1 MILPS
6 HAICCMFVSM
16 SMSRSINYECAKF
29 RGSRVSSDVVPL
41 CLRAFVGI
49 SWGPNFFLV
58 GISWVQ
64 SFFSLVFRGSK
75 IFLVGIRGSEIFS
88 SGYFAGPKFSLVGDF
103 VIFSFWP
110 HEKMWHRNISQT
122 PFSIPNRFQQ
132 L

>member
-49 SWGPNFFLV
+49 SWGPNFFLMGISWGPNFFLMGISWDPNFFLV

-75 IFLVGIRGSEIFS
+75 IFLVGISW
-88 SGYFAGPKFSLVGDF
+88 V
-103 VIFSFWP
+103 
-110 HEKMWHRNISQT
+110 RN
-122 PFSIPNRFQQ
+122 FF
-132 L
+132 

>member
-6 HAICCMFVSM
+6 HAICCIFVSM

-49 SWGPNFFLV
+49 SRVPNFFLMGISWGPNFFLV

-75 IFLVGIRGSEIFS
+75 IFLVDISW
-88 SGYFAGPKFSLVGDF
+88 V
-103 VIFSFWP
+103 
-110 HEKMWHRNISQT
+110 RN
-122 PFSIPNRFQQ
+122 FF
-132 L
+132 

>member
-6 HAICCMFVSM
+6 HAICCIFVSM
-16 SMSRSINYECAKF
+16 SMSRSYECAKF

-49 SWGPNFFLV
+49 SWGPNFFLMGISWGPNFFLMGISWDPNFFLV

-75 IFLVGIRGSEIFS
+75 IFLVGISW
-88 SGYFAGPKFSLVGDF
+88 V
-103 VIFSFWP
+103 
-110 HEKMWHRNISQT
+110 RN
-122 PFSIPNRFQQ
+122 FF
-132 L
+132 

>member
-49 SWGPNFFLV
+49 SWGPNFFLIGISWGPNFFLV

-75 IFLVGIRGSEIFS
+75 IFLVGISW
-88 SGYFAGPKFSLVGDF
+88 V
-103 VIFSFWP
+103 
-110 HEKMWHRNISQT
+110 RN
-122 PFSIPNRFQQ
+122 FF
-132 L
+132 